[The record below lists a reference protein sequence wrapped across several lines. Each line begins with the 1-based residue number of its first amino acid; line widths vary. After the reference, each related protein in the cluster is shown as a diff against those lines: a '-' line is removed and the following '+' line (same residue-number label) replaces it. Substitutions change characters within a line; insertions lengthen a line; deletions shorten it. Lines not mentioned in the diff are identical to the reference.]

1 MLLALRHRL
10 QLSGL
15 IVLLYFVSV
24 FLLSIFPEKNISTL
38 SYGLFIASAG
48 STVAFL
54 LLRQW
59 EKNTVAKRPLAVHA
73 PASIKT
79 PSESHKSIIELER
92 ALTDSQA
99 KNQELIL
106 KQNQLEDSLQKLD
119 QEKAQFEHKIEDIHH
134 ELNSHKTESDEEL
147 RRKTTLLSE
156 YQETI
161 NQQREVIRKKQEQI
175 SELESKVRDLNYE
188 VKTLLQLAEIG
199 NAKEG
204 KSIQHTQTETPA
216 ENTPTYFSNKL
227 VINDEQASQ
236 HLNKCIDIAQ
246 KITLSS
252 RFGNG
257 NSRFQNMPL
266 DNSALDFRRLFDNL
280 RSETSS
286 SVIVYSLKENRLL
299 FANQQIQNLLGWNE
313 KKFIQSF
320 SDIVCEGYEE
330 WNQAINQLSS
340 QTETQTRL
348 LLKKRNG
355 QNLLVYC
362 HLRMIPTGI
371 FRHFVIGVLYPS

>member
-1 MLLALRHRL
+1 MLLALRRRL
-10 QLSGL
+10 HLSGL
-15 IVLLYFVSV
+15 IVLLYF
-24 FLLSIFPEKNISTL
+24 LSIFALAIFPEKRFTTL
-38 SYGLFIASAG
+38 FYGILVASVG
-48 STVAFL
+48 SITVFL

-59 EKNTVAKRPLAVHA
+59 EKNAKNQRPA
-73 PASIKT
+73 PIQQT
-79 PSESHKSIIELER
+79 PPVEPPFVDTNHITELEN
-92 ALTDSQA
+92 ALADSQA
-99 KNQELIL
+99 KNQELII
-106 KQNQLEDSLQKLD
+106 KQNTLEDTLQKLD
-119 QEKAQFEHKIEDIHH
+119 QEKAQFEHKIEDIRH
-134 ELNSHKTESDEEL
+134 EFNSHRAESDEEL

-161 NQQREVIRKKQEQI
+161 NQQRNVIRKKQEQV

-199 NAKEG
+199 NMKEN
-204 KSIQHTQTETPA
+204 KSSPSTPKEKPIETHN
-216 ENTPTYFSNKL
+216 EDSSNRL
-227 VINDEQASQ
+227 VITEKQASG

-313 KKFIQSF
+313 KQFIQNF

-330 WNQAINQLSS
+330 WHQAISKLSPQS
-340 QTETQTRL
+340 ETRTRL
-348 LLKKRNG
+348 LLKKKNG